1 MYARYTKKVD
11 FRVGESYKQMLQELS
26 EAAKRPMSEVSRD
39 IFEQSILRRYQK
51 LQNIKK
57 KKADTIMNAFSD

>member
-1 MYARYTKKVD
+1 MYARYKQRLT

-57 KKADTIMNAFSD
+57 KKSDTIMDAFSD